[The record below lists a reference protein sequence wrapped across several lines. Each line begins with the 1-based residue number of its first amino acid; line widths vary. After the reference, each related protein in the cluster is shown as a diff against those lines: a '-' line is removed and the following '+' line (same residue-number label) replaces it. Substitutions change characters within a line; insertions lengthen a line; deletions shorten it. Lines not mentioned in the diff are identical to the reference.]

1 MRVLSTMAIIRG
13 VWRPIA
19 AKELQAGSLRYYKE
33 LVRFCSV
40 TYRMYHVHGHLD
52 QFLTFE
58 QMTSAE

>member
-1 MRVLSTMAIIRG
+1 MAIIRG